1 MANPPVKLSN
11 KRTYPKKKPYKKKR
25 YTSMYKNIPSA
36 PANHTMVKLHYS
48 ENIRLD
54 TLLGSIGSYVYRIN
68 DLFDPNFSG
77 TGHQPYFRDQ
87 MYALY
92 NYGKVLSA
100 SIKLSLLTNVSLA
113 PAWVVLTPLQSGT
126 FDSNLETASE
136 RKGSRECYI
145 NSQVPQSLYCSSTVD
160 YYFGQAKG
168 TTLHDTGYLQNSTT
182 ALSVGN
188 RMNYGIGFQSLD
200 ATSMSVYAKI
210 DITQIVRFEQ
220 PVQQSGS

>member
-1 MANPPVKLSN
+1 MGNPPKSMQTAAYGS
-11 KRTYPKKKPYKKKR
+11 RKKAPYKKKQ
-25 YTSMYKNIPSA
+25 YKRSIIPSA
-36 PANHTMVKLHYS
+36 PANNYMVKLNYT

-100 SIKLSLLTNVSLA
+100 SIKCNILTNSNMA
-113 PAWVVLTPLQSGT
+113 PCYVVLTPLQSGV
-126 FDSNLETASE
+126 FDTNLETAAE
-136 RKGSRECYI
+136 RKGSKETYL
-145 NSQVPQSLYCSSTVD
+145 NGNHVKTLTCSSTVD

-168 TTLHDTGYLQNSTT
+168 TTLHDTTYLQNSTT

-188 RMNYGIGFQSLD
+188 RMNYGIGFSSLD
-200 ATSMSVYAKI
+200 ASTMSIYVKV
-210 DITQIVRFEQ
+210 DIQQIVRFEQ